1 MLPHVAACCRMD
13 RKLCEVPPATT
24 TATATATTMKKSK
37 RVRVLHTLMSRQKA
51 KQKQTVAHGIQLP
64 PAHCTPSPSLTLL
77 LCTSLCPSVL
87 SQFSIVPGP
96 KRQQQAM
103 QSVARQLNSGTQSLF
118 DTPCPCPLWG
128 MMMTMTLLTEGCHSS
143 CELWQC
149 K

>member
-77 LCTSLCPSVL
+77 LCPSLPL
-87 SQFSIVPGP
+87 SIRLEPIFNCARAKKATAGNA
-96 KRQQQAM
+96 KRRQA
-103 QSVARQLNSGTQSLF
+103 AQLWHAESL
-118 DTPCPCPLWG
+118 
-128 MMMTMTLLTEGCHSS
+128 
-143 CELWQC
+143 
-149 K
+149 